1 MNKKQSQNQKKDII
15 NRYFSGEGV
24 TTLSEET
31 GVSRSTIY
39 NWLKVDR
46 KIREKKPSISNLT
59 VNSRST
65 RNGWREC

>member
-1 MNKKQSQNQKKDII
+1 MNKQHSQNQKQDII

-39 NWLKVDR
+39 NWVKVER
-46 KIREKKPSISNLT
+46 KLREKKAAEKT
-59 VNSRST
+59 VDDIKF
-65 RNGWREC
+65 